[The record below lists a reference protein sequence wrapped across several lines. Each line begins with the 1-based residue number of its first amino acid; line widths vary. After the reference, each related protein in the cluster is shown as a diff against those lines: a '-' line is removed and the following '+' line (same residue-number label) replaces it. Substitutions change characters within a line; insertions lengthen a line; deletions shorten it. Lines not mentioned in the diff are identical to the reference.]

1 MRPPEDIDRYD
12 DWASDKIDTVSED
25 ILRNFDKPRGP
36 VYSVEETSTALEL
49 LNALLIRNN
58 GIEKTLDYLKNKLS
72 DKAFELNDSNRIVW
86 GKLSLDDLK
95 EREKFYKIR
104 ADCSSLT
111 EEERIRMSGHALL
124 YHGMKVRFVE
134 SSTGRYVIG
143 MIDRIGVDGIVLI
156 LQDGIVLIVDFE
168 DLHRLRD
175 HYQPGDRIL
184 ANFLHYEILFPAE
197 VLKSNGN
204 GTYQIMFLD
213 DTNQS
218 NIQSNVTEA
227 DIQWD
232 DDHKPLNEWKN
243 EELDIVNSN
252 LSQGGKKIETLE
264 QYRNLKR
271 GEKKELLNII
281 SNMLISMYFSKTYN
295 EIDNK
300 VLELF
305 KKGNYIISIT

>member
-1 MRPPEDIDRYD
+1 
-12 DWASDKIDTVSED
+12 
-25 ILRNFDKPRGP
+25 
-36 VYSVEETSTALEL
+36 
-49 LNALLIRNN
+49 
-58 GIEKTLDYLKNKLS
+58 
-72 DKAFELNDSNRIVW
+72 
-86 GKLSLDDLK
+86 
-95 EREKFYKIR
+95 
-104 ADCSSLT
+104 
-111 EEERIRMSGHALL
+111 
-124 YHGMKVRFVE
+124 
-134 SSTGRYVIG
+134 

-156 LQDGIVLIVDFE
+156 LQDGIVLVVDFE
-168 DLHRLRD
+168 DLHRIRD
-175 HYQPGDRIL
+175 HYQPGDRVL
-184 ANFLHYEILFPAE
+184 ANFRSYEILFPAE